1 MAGEDGIDAACQPQK
16 CPRIYR
22 RHRPAVH
29 GVLAEAP
36 PVLVMD
42 LTGTVFFSSVAIGV
56 LMDAVLTAGERTC
69 VRVVAARPIRRT
81 LQMLGLDPQF
91 DYFDTTQ
98 EALTAPA

>member
-1 MAGEDGIDAACQPQK
+1 MVIVARGEFDAITSPAL
-16 CPRIYR
+16 RE
-22 RHRPAVH
+22 AVH